1 MRQKRQVATNLFGIP
16 GYNRNRIAFIKG
28 GACFVTRRFFPL
40 ISALLSMLLLLA
52 MPVNAVED
60 SSWDKQFQTQITEW
74 KDAIANRDPGFK
86 DWQHSQT
93 EIQTLGANQRQWLVS
108 IKKSGKQVGYLVVG
122 ETPDSDPDPKSKFVL
137 LEYGLGEYI
146 LFDDAF
152 APREIA
158 AEPVY
163 DGFASHWLLT
173 QSPASHMVNAKTGE
187 PYPTAF
193 IANEPVMRTLPSNEL
208 VHSGQRLTQTRL
220 LKQQEADPFD
230 QIGWVHQLQSTS
242 DITWKQL
249 WQQQE
254 GSSITL
260 TVPLHHSKVLAPFVV
275 SSLHLWDDQ
284 NAYVGVWD
292 EGLRFVPYTYA
303 KKVGHFYL
311 NQTSSPAE

>member
-1 MRQKRQVATNLFGIP
+1 MSKR
-16 GYNRNRIAFIKG
+16 Y
-28 GACFVTRRFFPL
+28 FPL
-40 ISALLSMLLLLA
+40 ISALLSLLLLA
-52 MPVNAVED
+52 FPVNAKED
-60 SSWDKQFQTQITEW
+60 NSWDKQFRAQITEW

-86 DWQHSQT
+86 EWQQS
-93 EIQTLGANQRQWLVS
+93 EMDVQTLGTGQHQWLVS

-122 ETPDSDPDPKSKFVL
+122 EAPDPDPKSKFVL

-173 QSPASHMVNAKTGE
+173 QNPGTHMVNAKTGE
-187 PYPTAF
+187 SYPTAF
-193 IANEPVMRTLPSNEL
+193 VANDPVMGTLPAAEL
-208 VHSGQRLTQTRL
+208 VHSGQHLTQTRM
-220 LKQQEADPFD
+220 LKQQAADPFD
-230 QIGWVHQLQSTS
+230 QIGWVHQLQTTS

-249 WQQQE
+249 WQEKE
-254 GSSITL
+254 GTSVTL
-260 TVPLHHSKVLAPFVV
+260 TVPLHHSEVLAPFVV

-292 EGLRFVPYTYA
+292 EGLRFVPYSYA
-303 KKVGHFYL
+303 KKVGQFYL